1 MALEQWPYECDPTV
15 AGQQLFCANG
25 TPDGIYGAPQL
36 DGMRF
41 VGEARLSELNGIIGS
56 PGIQVSP
63 PFDPLTG
70 VPMTNGT
77 RTMLVIPPQCK
88 PYQLLVGWDMQ
99 GKVRIED
106 AEAQAIGVWMWPRV
120 NGVVNFAATPLY
132 ESTLLTI
139 VAAAPATVS
148 IVTPIVLSA
157 NPTVIQTI
165 PAAGPGL
172 NTLPVTIEV
181 EAGLYY
187 SIGAPDGVSRIDGIV
202 AAMRTYIQFV

>member
-1 MALEQWPYECDPTV
+1 MALDLWPFECPPATEGGKIYCAPT
-15 AGQQLFCANG
+15 
-25 TPDGIYGAPQL
+25 TPDGVAVEPML

-56 PGIQVSP
+56 AGIPVSP

-70 VPMTNGT
+70 IPFTAGT
-77 RTMLVIPPQCK
+77 RTQLIIPAQCK

-99 GKVRIED
+99 GKVQIAD
-106 AEAQAIGVWMWPRV
+106 AEGQAIGVWMWPRV

-132 ESTLLTI
+132 ESTLITV

-148 IVTPIVLSA
+148 IITPIVLSA
-157 NPTVIQTI
+157 NPTAIATI
-165 PAAGPGL
+165 PAAGPNL
-172 NTLPVTIEV
+172 NTLPVTLQI